1 MPKQFKF
8 YVNNDIMFQ
17 CRLQS
22 VRCEADSIDGNR
34 CKNKSVIG
42 TPICWRHLLKNKK
55 VRIMDSEYGK
65 GLFALDPT
73 TEPNAVIFRTGQTI
87 VKYEGEVLRTAEV
100 ERRYGEYTAPYAAKM
115 NDNNI
120 IDSACLRGVGSLINH
135 APEARKNCR
144 FSYPRNG
151 GLQIKATKNIRNGR
165 ELFINYNAG
174 NQRGEPRYLFNE
186 AGVRHTTK

>member
-8 YVNNDIMFQ
+8 YVNNAISFQ

-22 VRCEADSIDGNR
+22 VRCESDSNNGTR
-34 CKNKSVIG
+34 CKNRSVIG
-42 TPICWRHLLKNKK
+42 TPLCWRHLLKNNK

-65 GLFALDPT
+65 GLFALDNT
-73 TEPNAVIFRTGQTI
+73 KGPNDIIFRSGQTI
-87 VKYEGEVLRTAEV
+87 VQYEGEMLRVNEL
-100 ERRYGEYTAPYAAKM
+100 EERYGRFTAPYAVKV
-115 NDNNI
+115 NNNSI
-120 IDSACLRGVGSLINH
+120 IDSACIRGVGSLINH
-135 APEARKNCR
+135 APENRKNCR

-174 NQRGEPRYLFNE
+174 NPRGEARYRFNE
-186 AGVRHTTK
+186 PDVRHVTR